1 MCADRSESS
10 ETGPGAWGTVRF
22 TLRVQDCTIEVNSQ
36 LPQGPV
42 LPGALLPVLQGLS
55 NSLTDI
61 AVNRA
66 GIVGKHLSCR
76 KGCGACC
83 RQAVP
88 ITPVEARMISELI
101 GALPEQ
107 RRNIVRER
115 FRQAAERL
123 EQSGMAQQ
131 FRSPPDLTDRAA
143 LHALG
148 LRYFALAIPCPFL
161 EEESCSI
168 HEHRPLR
175 CREYLV
181 VSPAEECARPDGG
194 HVVGIKPAVKL
205 SQILGRWSTSGD
217 EQPHELIIMTMLDE
231 WIARHPSGQDRARR
245 SAPELL
251 HEFLTS
257 FAGDSAAGS
266 EDSGTGETMGL

>member
-10 ETGPGAWGTVRF
+10 ETGLGAFGTVKF
-22 TLRVQDCTIEVNSQ
+22 ALRVHDCTIEVNSQ
-36 LPQGPV
+36 LPQGPI
-42 LPGALLPVLQGLS
+42 LPATLLPILQGLS

-61 AVNRA
+61 AVTRA
-66 GIVGKHLSCR
+66 GIVGRHLSCR

-88 ITPVEARMISELI
+88 ITPVEARMISGLI
-101 GALPEQ
+101 ESLPEE
-107 RRNIVRER
+107 RRNMVRER

-123 EQSGMAQQ
+123 EQSGMAQK
-131 FRSPPDLTDRAA
+131 FRSSPDLTDRAA

-194 HVVGIKPAVKL
+194 QVVGIKPAVKL
-205 SQILGRWSTSGD
+205 SQILGQWTTSGD
-217 EQPHELIIMTMLDE
+217 AQQHELIIMTMLDE
-231 WIARHPSGQDRARR
+231 WIAGHPSCQDLAHR

-257 FAGDSAAGS
+257 FARDSAAGS
-266 EDSGTGETMGL
+266 EDSGTAETLGL